1 MNLSIRPGTKGSI
14 QFEITGTTAPEIGY
28 DEKPW
33 ERQGIG
39 PWGMIIQS
47 DWNAFSED
55 DAEKAAIKA
64 SQDIHNVVD
73 DVKKSIQHV
82 IDSLSNGKVIL
93 PLGELYTYKNVRL
106 YKTENTDDNAVTFD
120 VGYAPVTGS

>member
-1 MNLSIRPGTKGSI
+1 
-14 QFEITGTTAPEIGY
+14 
-28 DEKPW
+28 
-33 ERQGIG
+33 
-39 PWGMIIQS
+39 MIIQS